1 MNINSTPQLLE
12 AASLAINNTMK
23 EADKQKV
30 MANYGFSP
38 KRMQE
43 GKDLLD
49 KTQVLHEV
57 KDQHYDERWE
67 LSNQIETKLAVA
79 HQNFAEHV
87 KIARFVFRNEPTILY
102 KLRINRISHGV
113 WARTRQ
119 AKDFYTK
126 VIPYAAMMEPQ
137 GVSLATLTE
146 AKAFVE
152 GIITMKE
159 ERTRKKGEAENT
171 TDSKN
176 QSIKMLRAWLT
187 EFRAA
192 ARLAFKDTPQK
203 LESLGI
209 SVPSKK

>member
-12 AASLAINNTMK
+12 AAVIAINNTIK
-23 EADKQKV
+23 DADKQKV
-30 MANYGFSP
+30 MANYGFPP

-49 KTQVLHEV
+49 KTQTLHEV

-67 LSNQIETKLAVA
+67 LSNQIETNLAVA

-87 KIARFVFRNEPTILY
+87 KIARFVFRNEPAILY
-102 KLRINRISHGV
+102 KLRISRISHGA
-113 WARTRQ
+113 WTRTRQ

-126 VIPYAAMMEPQ
+126 VLPYADLMEAQ
-137 GVSLATLTE
+137 GVSKTALTE
-146 AKAFVE
+146 AKAFIANIMV
-152 GIITMKE
+152 MKE

-176 QSIKMLRAWLT
+176 KSVKSLRAWLT

-209 SVPSKK
+209 SVPSK